1 MRRLFCLMA
10 IIALAGCGSVGSTLV
25 KSAVGGG
32 PSLSANVQA
41 GKTNSQTIGTTSV
54 EENSFQLVR
63 PQARRDINQSKDESS
78 VKADQIQSVIV
89 NEEQPINWPM
99 VVGLILVPSP
109 LGLLIWP
116 LLLRYRYRLEKR

>member
-1 MRRLFCLMA
+1 MA